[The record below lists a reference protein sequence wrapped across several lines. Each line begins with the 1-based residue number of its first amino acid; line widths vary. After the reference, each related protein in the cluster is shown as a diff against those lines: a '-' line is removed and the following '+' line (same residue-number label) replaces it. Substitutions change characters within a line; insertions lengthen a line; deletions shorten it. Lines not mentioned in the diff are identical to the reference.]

1 MIPRVLRLQEI
12 NLNKINYVKI
22 KNLDNKKQ
30 IYIDYENKP
39 LVFQCPTLLND
50 NLPIKITDDYYELE
64 IPLITQE
71 KNKQNSLIDFLKNID
86 SKISEDANNNVKL
99 WFNEN
104 NMSYFFKTIVKD
116 SEKYKKGSI
125 KLKIIK
131 TIKFE
136 SILLENNKQININDI
151 QKDWWVKILLE
162 IHSIIINH
170 DNKTFYLF
178 IRPHAFSFKNKEITS
193 NYNFLEDSDS
203 NEEIPDSDINNLF
216 LKQSNNKSNEKQ
228 TSSQINYKINQI
240 NELSKSNFSTTS
252 SEKKIS
258 NLIKNLSD
266 TKEKSPKK
274 LSDSDK
280 ENSPKKLL
288 DSDEE
293 IQDLKKL
300 SDSTETSTDSD
311 KSLKKLSDSTD
322 SEGKSLKK
330 LSDSTDSST
339 DSEGKSLKKLSDS
352 TDSSTDSEGK
362 SLKKLSD
369 STESSTDNEGKSLK
383 LLNFEECSTESNDKL
398 SDSEESIKN
407 KKENDNLK
415 NSITLAS
422 ILERDKLK

>member
-1 MIPRVLRLQEI
+1 MD
-12 NLNKINYVKI
+12 Y
-22 KNLDNKKQ
+22 KKQ

-71 KNKQNSLIDFLKNID
+71 KNKQNSLIEFLKNID

-228 TSSQINYKINQI
+228 TSSQINYKINQL

-266 TKEKSPKK
+266 TEEKAHKK

-280 ENSPKKLL
+280 EKSPKKLL

-300 SDSTETSTDSD
+300 SDSTETSTDS
-311 KSLKKLSDSTD
+311 
-322 SEGKSLKK
+322 E
-330 LSDSTDSST
+330 
-339 DSEGKSLKKLSDS
+339 
-352 TDSSTDSEGK
+352 K

-369 STESSTDNEGKSLK
+369 STENSTDNEDKFLKKLSNSTESSEDSDEKSLK
-383 LLNFEECSTESNDKL
+383 LLNSEECSSESNEESLKEL
-398 SDSEESIKN
+398 SDSDESIKN

>member
-12 NLNKINYVKI
+12 NLNKINYFKI
-22 KNLDNKKQ
+22 KNLDCKKQ

-228 TSSQINYKINQI
+228 TSSQINYKINQL

-266 TKEKSPKK
+266 TEEKAPKK

-280 ENSPKKLL
+280 EKSPKKLL

-300 SDSTETSTDSD
+300 SDSTETSTDS
-311 KSLKKLSDSTD
+311 
-322 SEGKSLKK
+322 E
-330 LSDSTDSST
+330 
-339 DSEGKSLKKLSDS
+339 
-352 TDSSTDSEGK
+352 K

-369 STESSTDNEGKSLK
+369 STENSTDSEDKFLKKLSDSTESSKDSDEKSLK
-383 LLNFEECSTESNDKL
+383 LLNSDECSSESNEESLKEL
-398 SDSEESIKN
+398 SDSDESIKN